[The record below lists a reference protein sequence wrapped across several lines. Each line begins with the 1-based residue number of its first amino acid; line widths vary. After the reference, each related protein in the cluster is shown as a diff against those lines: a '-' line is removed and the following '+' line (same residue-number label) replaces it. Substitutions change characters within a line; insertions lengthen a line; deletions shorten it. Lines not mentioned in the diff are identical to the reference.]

1 MCSMQGPGFP
11 TSYVLH
17 TRTWFSNFIC
27 PPYQDLVFQL
37 HMSSIPG
44 PGFLTSYVLHTR
56 SWFSNFICPPYQ
68 DLVFQL
74 HMSSMPGP
82 GFPTSC
88 VVIFFVFIDLRWEM
102 IVCFVDIGRIV
113 GHHYLHYLFIILLT
127 GINQLSDL
135 DLYSRCFTRYFPVW
149 VFGCCKQ

>member
-1 MCSMQGPGFP
+1 MKLENQVLVWRTYEVGKPGPGMEMCSMQGPGFP

-44 PGFLTSYVLHTR
+44 PGFPTSYVLHTR
-56 SWFSNFICPPYQ
+56 TWFSNFICPPYQ

-74 HMSSMPGP
+74 HMSSIPGP
-82 GFPTSC
+82 GFPTSY
-88 VVIFFVFIDLRWEM
+88 VLHTRTWMKLENQVLAWRTYEVGKPGPGME
-102 IVCFVDIGRIV
+102 DI
-113 GHHYLHYLFIILLT
+113 
-127 GINQLSDL
+127 
-135 DLYSRCFTRYFPVW
+135 
-149 VFGCCKQ
+149 